1 MGADIKHFA
10 LEQKDDNTYGWPWN
24 EVVRKYLEAG
34 YESENKQCE
43 LTIRDKKYQILR
55 RDSITVFYDEKGD
68 TLFDVTNDRLEKE
81 YKSAISDVE
90 EDPENDGPVSPMG
103 KAIDAI
109 ERGAFEAATSG
120 DKKKTKDE
128 DLVPMGTASL
138 ADIAKGLP
146 APTDEEIK
154 QAEEEN
160 AKPLK
165 QRAKEKL
172 EKELN
177 DAKDKNFADPV
188 IKYLLKRC
196 EEDDGLS
203 SDVLQPHKTWAKCF
217 AYIYEQARKQRD
229 MLLLGRRRA
238 DGNYVGKGSN
248 IYTDGKGVTRYSP
261 LSDWSHEAIL
271 AFIHYHKVPVP
282 PIYEW
287 QNGYS
292 CGTHPWPARQ
302 WTGSVENGWKEVFEI
317 DGRIVID
324 AAKTI
329 PSAREFL
336 EKNGK

>member
-1 MGADIKHFA
+1 MGAEIKHFT

-24 EVVRKYLEAG
+24 EVIRKYLKTG

-90 EDPENDGPVSPMG
+90 ENPENDGPVSPMG
-103 KAIDAI
+103 KAIEAI
-109 ERGAFEAATSG
+109 ERGAFEAATSRG
-120 DKKKTKDE
+120 EKNMKDD

-146 APTDEEIK
+146 APTEEEIK
-154 QAEEEN
+154 RAEEEN

-188 IKYLLKRC
+188 IKHLLKRC

-203 SDVLQPHKTWAKCF
+203 SDVLQPHKTWQKCF

-229 MLLLGRRRA
+229 
-238 DGNYVGKGSN
+238 GNCAAVL
-248 IYTDGKGVTRYSP
+248 DDV
-261 LSDWSHEAIL
+261 
-271 AFIHYHKVPVP
+271 V
-282 PIYEW
+282 YEW
-287 QNGYS
+287 AEDYFHKDDKAEEDKKAKEAAEREKKQKADQQKRLDGMKKR
-292 CGTHPWPARQ
+292 AEKKAKA
-302 WTGSVENGWKEVFEI
+302 VEKDKAAQEAPKPEAKAEKPKKEPEKKETPKK
-317 DGRIVID
+317 R
-324 AAKTI
+324 
-329 PSAREFL
+329 SNEL
-336 EKNGK
+336 EGQMDLFSMMGL

>member
-1 MGADIKHFA
+1 MGAEIKHFT

-24 EVVRKYLEAG
+24 EVIRKYLKTG

-90 EDPENDGPVSPMG
+90 ENPENDGPVSPMG
-103 KAIDAI
+103 KAIEAI
-109 ERGAFEAATSG
+109 ERGAFEAATSRG
-120 DKKKTKDE
+120 EKNMKDD

-146 APTDEEIK
+146 APTEEEIK
-154 QAEEEN
+154 RAEEEN

-188 IKYLLKRC
+188 IKHLLKRC

-203 SDVLQPHKTWAKCF
+203 SDVLQPHKTWQKCF

-229 MLLLGRRRA
+229 
-238 DGNYVGKGSN
+238 GNCAAVL
-248 IYTDGKGVTRYSP
+248 DDV
-261 LSDWSHEAIL
+261 
-271 AFIHYHKVPVP
+271 V
-282 PIYEW
+282 YEW
-287 QNGYS
+287 AEDYFHLDDKAIEEKKKKEEEKRKKQQKQDAEKRKQQIS
-292 CGTHPWPARQ
+292 KQKPAKEK
-302 WTGSVENGWKEVFEI
+302 TPEKTPDVKPVKEVKKQ
-317 DGRIVID
+317 
-324 AAKTI
+324 APK
-329 PSAREFL
+329 
-336 EKNGK
+336 KNETEGQMSLFDLL

>member
-229 MLLLGRRRA
+229 
-238 DGNYVGKGSN
+238 GNCAAVR
-248 IYTDGKGVTRYSP
+248 DDV
-261 LSDWSHEAIL
+261 
-271 AFIHYHKVPVP
+271 V
-282 PIYEW
+282 YEW
-287 QNGYS
+287 SEDYFHLDDKAIEEKKKKEEEKRKKQQKQDAEKRKQQIS
-292 CGTHPWPARQ
+292 KQKPAKEKAPEK
-302 WTGSVENGWKEVFEI
+302 TPDAKPVKEVKKQ
-317 DGRIVID
+317 
-324 AAKTI
+324 APK
-329 PSAREFL
+329 
-336 EKNGK
+336 KNETEGQMSLFDLL